1 MSAGGSGFPDRRR
14 FFAPRRRR
22 CSWFSIALLGGMCR
36 SRALRLH
43 ACCNY
48 RLKPN
53 GKVGAI
59 PHILELFMLNN
70 GGIYVCIR

>member
-1 MSAGGSGFPDRRR
+1 
-14 FFAPRRRR
+14 
-22 CSWFSIALLGGMCR
+22 MCR
-36 SRALRLH
+36 NRVLRLK

>member
-1 MSAGGSGFPDRRR
+1 
-14 FFAPRRRR
+14 
-22 CSWFSIALLGGMCR
+22 MCR
-36 SRALRLH
+36 SGALRLQ
-43 ACCNY
+43 ACYNY
-48 RLKPN
+48 RLKLN

>member
-1 MSAGGSGFPDRRR
+1 MSAGGSVFPGRRR
-14 FFAPRRRR
+14 FFAPHCRR
-22 CSWFSIALLGGMCR
+22 CSWFGIAPLGGMCR
-36 SRALRLH
+36 SRVLRLK

>member
-1 MSAGGSGFPDRRR
+1 MSAGGSGFPGRRR
-14 FFAPRRRR
+14 FLPHRRR
-22 CSWFSIALLGGMCR
+22 CSWFSIAPLGGMCR
-36 SRALRLH
+36 SRVLRLK

-59 PHILELFMLNN
+59 PHILKLFMLNN

>member
-1 MSAGGSGFPDRRR
+1 M
-14 FFAPRRRR
+14 
-22 CSWFSIALLGGMCR
+22 
-36 SRALRLH
+36 LH

>member
-1 MSAGGSGFPDRRR
+1 MSAGGSGFPGRRR
-14 FFAPRRRR
+14 FFT
-22 CSWFSIALLGGMCR
+22 SSQALFVVQHRALGGMCR

-43 ACCNY
+43 ACCNC
-48 RLKPN
+48 RLKPY